1 MLPGA
6 GFSAPPRMQQQ
17 GERWMKKH
25 LSNLMLALVFIA
37 GLSLLLYPTVADWWN
52 SRVQSRAV
60 VDYNQSIA
68 RLDTVSYQ
76 QYWNAA
82 ESYNQRLMD
91 DPMRFHMDD
100 AALAEYNSILNV
112 TGNGI
117 IGRIKI
123 AKLNIE
129 FPIYH
134 TTRES
139 VLQIAIGHI
148 EGTSLPTGGAGTH
161 CALSGHRGLPSA
173 RLFTDLDKMEI
184 GDTFVLYVLD
194 RTLTYEV
201 DQILVVEPTD
211 MSALEIDPEQD
222 YCTLVTCTPYGI
234 NSHRLLVRG
243 HRVDNVKTRAKLTFT
258 SDAEMIDPLNV
269 ALTIGAP
276 VILLWM
282 VWMMIAP
289 RKKK

>member
-1 MLPGA
+1 
-6 GFSAPPRMQQQ
+6 
-17 GERWMKKH
+17 MKKH
-25 LSNLMLALVFIA
+25 LSNILLVLVFIA
-37 GLSLLLYPTVADWWN
+37 GLSLLLYPTIADLWN
-52 SRVQSRAV
+52 SRVQSRVV
-60 VDYNQSIA
+60 VDYNT
-68 RLDTVSYQ
+68 RLSQLDKVSYQ
-76 QYWNAA
+76 QYWDAA
-82 ESYNQRLMD
+82 EAYNRKLAAN
-91 DPMRFHMDD
+91 PNRYHMSEED
-100 AALAEYNSILNV
+100 LAEYNSVLNV

-123 AKLNIE
+123 AKLGIE

-148 EGTSLPTGGAGTH
+148 EGTSMPTGGPGTH
-161 CALSGHRGLPSA
+161 VALSGHRGLPSA
-173 RLFTDLDKMEI
+173 RLFTDLDELEI

-211 MSALEIDPEQD
+211 MSGLAIDPEQD

-243 HRVDNVKTRAKLTFT
+243 HRVENVKTRAQVNFT
-258 SDAEMIDPLNV
+258 SDAAMIDPMNV

-276 VILLWM
+276 MIFIWMLWM
-282 VWMMIAP
+282 MFAP
-289 RKKK
+289 RKKRK

>member
-1 MLPGA
+1 
-6 GFSAPPRMQQQ
+6 
-17 GERWMKKH
+17 MKKH

-37 GLSLLLYPTVADWWN
+37 GLSLLLYPTIADWWN
-52 SRVQSRAV
+52 SRVQSRVV

-76 QYWNAA
+76 QYWRVAEAYNERLAQNA
-82 ESYNQRLMD
+82 D
-91 DPMRFHMDD
+91 RFHMSD
-100 AALAEYNSILNV
+100 ADLADYNSALNV
-112 TGNGI
+112 MGNGVM
-117 IGRIKI
+117 GRIKI
-123 AKLNIE
+123 DKLKIE

-173 RLFTDLDKMEI
+173 KLFTDLDRMEI

-201 DQILVVEPTD
+201 DQILIVEPTD
-211 MSALEIDPEQD
+211 MSGLAIDPEED

-243 HRVDNVKTRAKLTFT
+243 HRVDNVKVRAKLNFT
-258 SDAEMIDPLNV
+258 SDAEIIPPMNV
-269 ALTIGAP
+269 ALTISAP
-276 VILLWM
+276 ILLLWM

-289 RKKK
+289 RKKH